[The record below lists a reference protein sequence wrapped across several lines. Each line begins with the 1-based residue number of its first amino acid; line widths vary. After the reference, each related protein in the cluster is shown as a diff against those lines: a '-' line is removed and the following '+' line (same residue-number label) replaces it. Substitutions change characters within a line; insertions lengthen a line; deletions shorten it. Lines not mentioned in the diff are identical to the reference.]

1 MTNLYAKRRP
11 ARTAALVLVATLSV
25 VAASASAE
33 TYPSRPV
40 TIIDPYPAGGL
51 GDILPRAMAQVLQE
65 QTGQTFIIDN
75 KPGATQVIGTRIAA
89 HAAPDGYTILFGSVT
104 SMALNPILKKNLPYD
119 PLKDFEPIALTYESP
134 MYLVTRPGLK
144 VDSVKDLIALAK
156 SEPKKLTYSSGGV
169 GSSSHLA
176 AELFNTMAGTS
187 MTHVPY
193 TGTGPAIRDTI
204 AGVVDLTFTASGMS
218 YASQG
223 QVKALA
229 STGAT
234 RSKSAPNV
242 PTLAESGLKGYE
254 ASIWFGFFAPAGT
267 PKPIVD
273 QLYAEMKKAVDSGAL
288 RDRLRAAND
297 QLELVARPPEEFR
310 SFIGKE
316 TERWRKVTAAAHL
329 KPQ

>member
-1 MTNLYAKRRP
+1 MNVQNKRWLMP
-11 ARTAALVLVATLSV
+11 ATLAV
-25 VAASASAE
+25 VAALSIVAALPASAE

-144 VDSVKDLIALAK
+144 VSSVKDLIALAK

-193 TGTGPAIRDTI
+193 SGTGPAIRDTM

-229 STGAT
+229 TTGAT

-242 PTLAESGLKGYE
+242 PTLAEQGFPGFDLD
-254 ASIWFGFFAPAGT
+254 IWFGLYAPAGT
-267 PKPIVD
+267 PPDVQARLGDAMRQWLASAPAREAFARIGHEPAPSTPADVRARIAAERNAFAVIVKAAGIK
-273 QLYAEMKKAVDSGAL
+273 AE
-288 RDRLRAAND
+288 
-297 QLELVARPPEEFR
+297 
-310 SFIGKE
+310 
-316 TERWRKVTAAAHL
+316 
-329 KPQ
+329 